1 MGKGKAI
8 VLHIKSSIVMSGEE
22 DQNLDLMTEGSYYE
36 KLGSHYLLYE
46 ETEVSGM
53 AGDKTSIKLVD
64 GKVIMH
70 RYGANTSELTFE
82 AGKRYETLYRTPYGD
97 FEMEI
102 LASEV
107 NYQIEA
113 DGSGEV
119 HLVYALSIKGMGESR
134 TVMHIKMRAAGDN
147 HV

>member
-1 MGKGKAI
+1 MSKGKSI
-8 VLHIKSSIVMSGEE
+8 VLHIQSNIVMSGEE
-22 DQNLDLMTEGSYYE
+22 DQSLDLMTEGSYFE
-36 KLGSHYLLYE
+36 KLGSHYLIYE

-53 AGDKTSIKLVD
+53 SGDKTSIKLTD
-64 GKVIMH
+64 GKVVMH

-82 AGKRYETLYRTPYGD
+82 MGRRYETLYRTPYGD
-97 FEMEI
+97 FEMEV

-107 NYQIEA
+107 SYHIEA
-113 DGSGEV
+113 DGSGDV

-134 TVMHIKMRAAGDN
+134 TVMNIKMRAAGDN